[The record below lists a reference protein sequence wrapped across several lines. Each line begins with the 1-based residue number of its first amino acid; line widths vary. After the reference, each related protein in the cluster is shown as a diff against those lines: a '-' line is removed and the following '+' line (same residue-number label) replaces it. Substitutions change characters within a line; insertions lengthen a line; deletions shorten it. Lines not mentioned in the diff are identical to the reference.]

1 MGYKFFHKI
10 RFSFGMILILL
21 LSSYGC
27 VPLLIGAAVGAGSVE
42 YIKGK
47 LTARINKPVSRVYKA
62 GMSALKKMDLIILDD
77 EVSRHEAMIKFKF
90 DDGKKGVINIKAL
103 TEHACNLSI
112 RIGFFGDETKS
123 NMILTAIKRRL

>member
-1 MGYKFFHKI
+1 MHYNFYQKI
-10 RFSFGMILILL
+10 KLPYAMMLILL
-21 LSSYGC
+21 LSTYGC

-47 LTARINKPVSRVYKA
+47 LTARINKPVPKVYKTA
-62 GMSALKKMDLIILDD
+62 MLALKKMGLIILDD

-90 DDGKKGVINIKAL
+90 DDGKKGVINLNAL
-103 TEHACNLSI
+103 TERACNLSI